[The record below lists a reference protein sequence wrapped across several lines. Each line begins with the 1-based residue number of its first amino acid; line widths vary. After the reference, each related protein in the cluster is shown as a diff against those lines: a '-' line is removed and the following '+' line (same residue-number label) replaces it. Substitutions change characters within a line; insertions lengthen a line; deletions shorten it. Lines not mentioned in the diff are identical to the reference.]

1 MYNTIERKTDRQERI
16 PHFSQ
21 EAIKDTKIAVIGA
34 GATGNE
40 VLKCLALTGFRYVF
54 ITDMDHISTSNLSR
68 TVLFN
73 ESDVGKRKAVT
84 AADRFCGM
92 CIDDSPAA
100 DYFDGDL
107 CHGLG
112 EGVIRHCDIVIGC
125 VDNDQTRLFV
135 SNICQLLGK
144 PYIDTGIGGL
154 NWNVFPTSGK
164 EDCPCYA
171 LDSIEVDVLTILNT
185 DNTPIYLRKPYGKM
199 RPGCIYLRKGDRNT
213 PDNSNALFG
222 DIEMLWKKRFRL
234 TKPPLEY
241 IKNHLNNPLEWNET
255 QDCYYNIFRPEYV
268 LEHVYDES
276 DRDLR
281 AEFYAYAM
289 TNEHV
294 VYSSIVV
301 KCSGTIVDNYQIVAL
316 DGGRYTTPTPEWG
329 FLGKRLTENGPEFSY
344 KYFLKDSFRYSLHS
358 FMYHEE
364 NGEERYAHDDLM
376 DIVLLF
382 DSVDEKNEFERY
394 VEYHIQ
400 NLRDRVDAQNE
411 YSYVRADSEA
421 ETRFII
427 HRLRIAR
434 VLQSIL
440 KEYREW
446 VKNHC

>member
-1 MYNTIERKTDRQERI
+1 MGRYSNLELTDLVKLCISRGHEGDFWDFKQEWHKDM
-16 PHFSQ
+16 P
-21 EAIKDTKIAVIGA
+21 ALIKDIICFVNTVHSENCYLIFGISDDCRVVGMKQSRYELANIIDALSKLEF
-34 GATGNE
+34 ATIDVPE
-40 VLKCLALTGFRYVF
+40 
-54 ITDMDHISTSNLSR
+54 ITLDT
-68 TVLFN
+68 
-73 ESDVGKRKAVT
+73 
-84 AADRFCGM
+84 
-92 CIDDSPAA
+92 
-100 DYFDGDL
+100 
-107 CHGLG
+107 
-112 EGVIRHCDIVIGC
+112 IV
-125 VDNDQTRLFV
+125 
-135 SNICQLLGK
+135 
-144 PYIDTGIGGL
+144 
-154 NWNVFPTSGK
+154 
-164 EDCPCYA
+164 

-294 VYSSIVV
+294 VYSSMVV

-427 HRLRIAR
+427 HRLRTAR

-440 KEYREW
+440 KEYRE
-446 VKNHC
+446 

>member
-1 MYNTIERKTDRQERI
+1 MAYFFSRQLEQRYGAVLDIFQRRDSADHDSVVLPMLFDMEQNKVHSENCYLIFGISDDCRVVGMKQSRYELANIIDALSKLEFATIDVPEITL
-16 PHFSQ
+16 
-21 EAIKDTKIAVIGA
+21 DT
-34 GATGNE
+34 
-40 VLKCLALTGFRYVF
+40 
-54 ITDMDHISTSNLSR
+54 
-68 TVLFN
+68 
-73 ESDVGKRKAVT
+73 
-84 AADRFCGM
+84 
-92 CIDDSPAA
+92 
-100 DYFDGDL
+100 
-107 CHGLG
+107 
-112 EGVIRHCDIVIGC
+112 IV
-125 VDNDQTRLFV
+125 
-135 SNICQLLGK
+135 
-144 PYIDTGIGGL
+144 
-154 NWNVFPTSGK
+154 
-164 EDCPCYA
+164 

-268 LEHVYDES
+268 LEYVYDES

-294 VYSSIVV
+294 VYSSMVV

-421 ETRFII
+421 EARFII

>member
-1 MYNTIERKTDRQERI
+1 MGRYSNLELTDLVKLCISRGHEGDFWDFKQEWHKDMPALIKDIICFVNTVHSENCYLIFGISDDCRVVGMKQSRYELANIIDALSKLEFATIDVPEITLNTI
-16 PHFSQ
+16 
-21 EAIKDTKIAVIGA
+21 
-34 GATGNE
+34 
-40 VLKCLALTGFRYVF
+40 VL
-54 ITDMDHISTSNLSR
+54 
-68 TVLFN
+68 
-73 ESDVGKRKAVT
+73 
-84 AADRFCGM
+84 
-92 CIDDSPAA
+92 
-100 DYFDGDL
+100 DG
-107 CHGLG
+107 
-112 EGVIRHCDIVIGC
+112 
-125 VDNDQTRLFV
+125 
-135 SNICQLLGK
+135 
-144 PYIDTGIGGL
+144 
-154 NWNVFPTSGK
+154 
-164 EDCPCYA
+164 
-171 LDSIEVDVLTILNT
+171 IEVDVLTILNT

-199 RPGCIYLRKGDRNT
+199 HPGCIYLRKGDRNT

-294 VYSSIVV
+294 VYSSMVV

-411 YSYVRADSEA
+411 YSYVRADAEA

-427 HRLRIAR
+427 HRLRTAR

-446 VKNHC
+446 VKNHCYIGKNSKRR

>member
-1 MYNTIERKTDRQERI
+1 MGRYSNLELTDLVKLCISRGHEGDFWDFKQEWHKDM
-16 PHFSQ
+16 P
-21 EAIKDTKIAVIGA
+21 ALIKDIICFVNTVHSENCYLIFGISDDCRVVGMKQSRYELANIIDALSKLEF
-34 GATGNE
+34 ATIDVPE
-40 VLKCLALTGFRYVF
+40 ITLDTIVL
-54 ITDMDHISTSNLSR
+54 
-68 TVLFN
+68 
-73 ESDVGKRKAVT
+73 
-84 AADRFCGM
+84 
-92 CIDDSPAA
+92 
-100 DYFDGDL
+100 DG
-107 CHGLG
+107 
-112 EGVIRHCDIVIGC
+112 
-125 VDNDQTRLFV
+125 
-135 SNICQLLGK
+135 
-144 PYIDTGIGGL
+144 
-154 NWNVFPTSGK
+154 
-164 EDCPCYA
+164 
-171 LDSIEVDVLTILNT
+171 IEVDVLTILNT

-199 RPGCIYLRKGDRNT
+199 HPGCIYLRKGDRNT

-234 TKPPLEY
+234 TKQPLEY

-294 VYSSIVV
+294 IYSSMVV

-427 HRLRIAR
+427 HRLRTAR

>member
-1 MYNTIERKTDRQERI
+1 MGRYSNLELTDLVKLCISRGHEGDFWDFKQEWHKDM
-16 PHFSQ
+16 P
-21 EAIKDTKIAVIGA
+21 ALIKDIICFVNTVHSENCYLIFGISDDCRVVGMKQSRYELANIIDALSKLEF
-34 GATGNE
+34 ATIDVPE
-40 VLKCLALTGFRYVF
+40 ITLDTIVL
-54 ITDMDHISTSNLSR
+54 
-68 TVLFN
+68 
-73 ESDVGKRKAVT
+73 
-84 AADRFCGM
+84 
-92 CIDDSPAA
+92 
-100 DYFDGDL
+100 DG
-107 CHGLG
+107 
-112 EGVIRHCDIVIGC
+112 
-125 VDNDQTRLFV
+125 
-135 SNICQLLGK
+135 
-144 PYIDTGIGGL
+144 
-154 NWNVFPTSGK
+154 
-164 EDCPCYA
+164 
-171 LDSIEVDVLTILNT
+171 IEVDVLTILNT

-446 VKNHC
+446 VKNDC

>member
-1 MYNTIERKTDRQERI
+1 MTGKICLIYKDGGKYYFIHRSFQEYFVAYFFSRQLEQRYGAVLDIFQRRDSADHDSVVLPMLFDMEQNKVHSENCYLIFGISDDCRVVGMKQSRYELANIIDALSKLEFATIDVPEITL
-16 PHFSQ
+16 
-21 EAIKDTKIAVIGA
+21 DT
-34 GATGNE
+34 
-40 VLKCLALTGFRYVF
+40 
-54 ITDMDHISTSNLSR
+54 
-68 TVLFN
+68 
-73 ESDVGKRKAVT
+73 
-84 AADRFCGM
+84 
-92 CIDDSPAA
+92 
-100 DYFDGDL
+100 
-107 CHGLG
+107 
-112 EGVIRHCDIVIGC
+112 IV
-125 VDNDQTRLFV
+125 
-135 SNICQLLGK
+135 
-144 PYIDTGIGGL
+144 
-154 NWNVFPTSGK
+154 
-164 EDCPCYA
+164 

-268 LEHVYDES
+268 LEYVYDES

-294 VYSSIVV
+294 VYSSMVV

-421 ETRFII
+421 EARFII

>member
-1 MYNTIERKTDRQERI
+1 MGRYSNLELTDLVKLCISRGHEGDFWDFKQEWHKDM
-16 PHFSQ
+16 P
-21 EAIKDTKIAVIGA
+21 ALIKDIICFVNTVHSENCYLIFGISDDCRVVGMKQSRYELANIIDALSKLEF
-34 GATGNE
+34 ATIDVPE
-40 VLKCLALTGFRYVF
+40 ITLDTIVL
-54 ITDMDHISTSNLSR
+54 
-68 TVLFN
+68 
-73 ESDVGKRKAVT
+73 
-84 AADRFCGM
+84 
-92 CIDDSPAA
+92 
-100 DYFDGDL
+100 DG
-107 CHGLG
+107 
-112 EGVIRHCDIVIGC
+112 
-125 VDNDQTRLFV
+125 
-135 SNICQLLGK
+135 
-144 PYIDTGIGGL
+144 
-154 NWNVFPTSGK
+154 
-164 EDCPCYA
+164 
-171 LDSIEVDVLTILNT
+171 IEVDVLTILNT

-199 RPGCIYLRKGDRNT
+199 HPGCIYLRKGDRNT

-294 VYSSIVV
+294 VYSSMVV

-427 HRLRIAR
+427 HRLRTAR

>member
-1 MYNTIERKTDRQERI
+1 MGRYSNLELTDLVKLCISRGHEGDFWDFKQEWHKDM
-16 PHFSQ
+16 P
-21 EAIKDTKIAVIGA
+21 ALIKDIICFVNTVHSESCYLIFGISDDCRVVGMKQSRYELANIIDALSKLEF
-34 GATGNE
+34 ATIDVPE
-40 VLKCLALTGFRYVF
+40 ITLDTIVL
-54 ITDMDHISTSNLSR
+54 
-68 TVLFN
+68 
-73 ESDVGKRKAVT
+73 
-84 AADRFCGM
+84 
-92 CIDDSPAA
+92 
-100 DYFDGDL
+100 DG
-107 CHGLG
+107 
-112 EGVIRHCDIVIGC
+112 
-125 VDNDQTRLFV
+125 
-135 SNICQLLGK
+135 
-144 PYIDTGIGGL
+144 
-154 NWNVFPTSGK
+154 
-164 EDCPCYA
+164 
-171 LDSIEVDVLTILNT
+171 IEVDVLTILNT
-185 DNTPIYLRKPYGKM
+185 DNTPIYLIKPYGKM
-199 RPGCIYLRKGDRNT
+199 HPGCIYLRKGDRNT

-294 VYSSIVV
+294 VYSSMVV

-427 HRLRIAR
+427 HRLRTAR

>member
-1 MYNTIERKTDRQERI
+1 MGRYSNLELTDLVKLCISRGHEGDFWDFKQEWHKDM
-16 PHFSQ
+16 P
-21 EAIKDTKIAVIGA
+21 ALIKDIICFVNTVHSENCYLIFGISDDCRVVGMKQSRYELANIIDALSKLEF
-34 GATGNE
+34 ATIDVPE
-40 VLKCLALTGFRYVF
+40 ITLDTIVL
-54 ITDMDHISTSNLSR
+54 
-68 TVLFN
+68 
-73 ESDVGKRKAVT
+73 
-84 AADRFCGM
+84 
-92 CIDDSPAA
+92 
-100 DYFDGDL
+100 DG
-107 CHGLG
+107 
-112 EGVIRHCDIVIGC
+112 
-125 VDNDQTRLFV
+125 
-135 SNICQLLGK
+135 
-144 PYIDTGIGGL
+144 
-154 NWNVFPTSGK
+154 
-164 EDCPCYA
+164 
-171 LDSIEVDVLTILNT
+171 IEVDVLTILNT

>member
-1 MYNTIERKTDRQERI
+1 MGRYSNLELTDLVKLCISRGHEGDFWDFKQEWHKDM
-16 PHFSQ
+16 P
-21 EAIKDTKIAVIGA
+21 ALIKDIICFVNTVHSENCYLIFGISDDCRVVGMKQSRYELANIIDALSKLDF
-34 GATGNE
+34 ATIDVPE
-40 VLKCLALTGFRYVF
+40 ITLDTIVL
-54 ITDMDHISTSNLSR
+54 
-68 TVLFN
+68 
-73 ESDVGKRKAVT
+73 
-84 AADRFCGM
+84 
-92 CIDDSPAA
+92 
-100 DYFDGDL
+100 
-107 CHGLG
+107 
-112 EGVIRHCDIVIGC
+112 EG
-125 VDNDQTRLFV
+125 
-135 SNICQLLGK
+135 
-144 PYIDTGIGGL
+144 
-154 NWNVFPTSGK
+154 
-164 EDCPCYA
+164 
-171 LDSIEVDVLTILNT
+171 IEIDVLTIMNT
-185 DNTPIYLRKPYGKM
+185 DNTPVYLRRAYGKM
-199 RPGCIYLRKGDRNT
+199 HPGCIYLRKGDRNT

-294 VYSSIVV
+294 VYSSMVV

-316 DGGRYTTPTPEWG
+316 DGGRYSTPTPEWG

-344 KYFLKDSFRYSLHS
+344 KYFLKDSFQYSLHS
-358 FMYHEE
+358 FLYHEE

-382 DSVDEKNEFERY
+382 DSSEEKNEFERY

-400 NLRDRVDAQNE
+400 NLRDRVDAQTE

-421 ETRFII
+421 ETRFIM
-427 HRLRIAR
+427 HRLRTAL
-434 VLQSIL
+434 VLQSML

-446 VKNHC
+446 VKKSLPDR

>member
-1 MYNTIERKTDRQERI
+1 MGRYSNLELTDLVKLCISRGHEGDFWDFKQEWHKDM
-16 PHFSQ
+16 P
-21 EAIKDTKIAVIGA
+21 ALIKDIICFVNTVHSENCYLIFGISDDCRVVGMKQSRYELANIIDALSKLEF
-34 GATGNE
+34 ATIDVPE
-40 VLKCLALTGFRYVF
+40 
-54 ITDMDHISTSNLSR
+54 ITLDT
-68 TVLFN
+68 
-73 ESDVGKRKAVT
+73 
-84 AADRFCGM
+84 
-92 CIDDSPAA
+92 
-100 DYFDGDL
+100 
-107 CHGLG
+107 
-112 EGVIRHCDIVIGC
+112 IV
-125 VDNDQTRLFV
+125 
-135 SNICQLLGK
+135 
-144 PYIDTGIGGL
+144 
-154 NWNVFPTSGK
+154 
-164 EDCPCYA
+164 

-400 NLRDRVDAQNE
+400 NLRDRVDAQSE

>member
-1 MYNTIERKTDRQERI
+1 MGRYSNLELTDLVKLCISRGHEGDFWDFKQEWHKDM
-16 PHFSQ
+16 P
-21 EAIKDTKIAVIGA
+21 ALIKDIICFVNTVHSENCYLIFGISDDCRVVGMKQSRYELANIIDALSKLEF
-34 GATGNE
+34 ATIDVPE
-40 VLKCLALTGFRYVF
+40 ITLDTIVL
-54 ITDMDHISTSNLSR
+54 
-68 TVLFN
+68 
-73 ESDVGKRKAVT
+73 
-84 AADRFCGM
+84 
-92 CIDDSPAA
+92 
-100 DYFDGDL
+100 DG
-107 CHGLG
+107 
-112 EGVIRHCDIVIGC
+112 
-125 VDNDQTRLFV
+125 
-135 SNICQLLGK
+135 
-144 PYIDTGIGGL
+144 
-154 NWNVFPTSGK
+154 
-164 EDCPCYA
+164 
-171 LDSIEVDVLTILNT
+171 IEVDVLTILNT

-199 RPGCIYLRKGDRNT
+199 HPGCIYLRKGDRNT

-294 VYSSIVV
+294 VYSSMVV
-301 KCSGTIVDNYQIVAL
+301 KCSGTIVDNYQNVAL

-411 YSYVRADSEA
+411 YSYVRADSET

-427 HRLRIAR
+427 HRLRTAR

-440 KEYREW
+440 KEYRE
-446 VKNHC
+446 

>member
-1 MYNTIERKTDRQERI
+1 MGRYSNLELTDLVKLCISRGHEGDFWDFKQEWHKDM
-16 PHFSQ
+16 P
-21 EAIKDTKIAVIGA
+21 ALIKDIICFVNTVHSENCYLIFGISDDCRVVGMKQSRYELANIIDALSKLEF
-34 GATGNE
+34 ATID
-40 VLKCLALTGFRYVF
+40 VLE
-54 ITDMDHISTSNLSR
+54 ITLDT
-68 TVLFN
+68 
-73 ESDVGKRKAVT
+73 
-84 AADRFCGM
+84 
-92 CIDDSPAA
+92 
-100 DYFDGDL
+100 
-107 CHGLG
+107 
-112 EGVIRHCDIVIGC
+112 IV
-125 VDNDQTRLFV
+125 
-135 SNICQLLGK
+135 
-144 PYIDTGIGGL
+144 
-154 NWNVFPTSGK
+154 
-164 EDCPCYA
+164 

>member
-1 MYNTIERKTDRQERI
+1 MGRYSNLELTDLVKLCISRGHEGDFWDFKQEWHKDM
-16 PHFSQ
+16 P
-21 EAIKDTKIAVIGA
+21 ALIKDIICFVNTVHSENCYLIFGISDDCRVVGMKQSRYELANIIDALSKLEF
-34 GATGNE
+34 ATIDVPE
-40 VLKCLALTGFRYVF
+40 ITLDTIVL
-54 ITDMDHISTSNLSR
+54 
-68 TVLFN
+68 
-73 ESDVGKRKAVT
+73 
-84 AADRFCGM
+84 
-92 CIDDSPAA
+92 
-100 DYFDGDL
+100 DG
-107 CHGLG
+107 
-112 EGVIRHCDIVIGC
+112 
-125 VDNDQTRLFV
+125 
-135 SNICQLLGK
+135 
-144 PYIDTGIGGL
+144 
-154 NWNVFPTSGK
+154 
-164 EDCPCYA
+164 
-171 LDSIEVDVLTILNT
+171 IEVDVLTILNT

-199 RPGCIYLRKGDRNT
+199 HPGCIYLRKGDRNT

-255 QDCYYNIFRPEYV
+255 QDCYYNIFLPEYV

-294 VYSSIVV
+294 VYSSMVV

-427 HRLRIAR
+427 HRLRTAR

-446 VKNHC
+446 VKNRC

>member
-1 MYNTIERKTDRQERI
+1 MGRYSNLELTDLVKLCISRGHEGDFWDFKQEWHKDM
-16 PHFSQ
+16 P
-21 EAIKDTKIAVIGA
+21 ALIKDIICFVNTVHSENCYLIFGISDDCRVVGMKQSRYELANIIDALSKLEF
-34 GATGNE
+34 ATIDVPE
-40 VLKCLALTGFRYVF
+40 ITLDTIVL
-54 ITDMDHISTSNLSR
+54 
-68 TVLFN
+68 
-73 ESDVGKRKAVT
+73 
-84 AADRFCGM
+84 
-92 CIDDSPAA
+92 
-100 DYFDGDL
+100 DG
-107 CHGLG
+107 
-112 EGVIRHCDIVIGC
+112 
-125 VDNDQTRLFV
+125 
-135 SNICQLLGK
+135 
-144 PYIDTGIGGL
+144 
-154 NWNVFPTSGK
+154 
-164 EDCPCYA
+164 
-171 LDSIEVDVLTILNT
+171 IEVDVLTILNT

-199 RPGCIYLRKGDRNT
+199 HPGCIYLRKGDRNT

-255 QDCYYNIFRPEYV
+255 RDCYYNIFRPEYV

-294 VYSSIVV
+294 VYSSMVV

-316 DGGRYTTPTPEWG
+316 DGGWYTTPTPEWG

>member
-1 MYNTIERKTDRQERI
+1 MGRYSNLELTDLVKLCISRGHEGDFWDFKQEWHKDM
-16 PHFSQ
+16 P
-21 EAIKDTKIAVIGA
+21 ALIKDIICFVNTVHSENCYLIFGISDDCRVVGMKQSRYELANIIDALSKLEF
-34 GATGNE
+34 ATIDVPE
-40 VLKCLALTGFRYVF
+40 ITLDTIVL
-54 ITDMDHISTSNLSR
+54 
-68 TVLFN
+68 
-73 ESDVGKRKAVT
+73 
-84 AADRFCGM
+84 
-92 CIDDSPAA
+92 
-100 DYFDGDL
+100 DG
-107 CHGLG
+107 
-112 EGVIRHCDIVIGC
+112 
-125 VDNDQTRLFV
+125 
-135 SNICQLLGK
+135 
-144 PYIDTGIGGL
+144 
-154 NWNVFPTSGK
+154 
-164 EDCPCYA
+164 
-171 LDSIEVDVLTILNT
+171 IEVDVLTILNT

-199 RPGCIYLRKGDRNT
+199 HPGCIYLRKGDRNT

-294 VYSSIVV
+294 VYSSMVV
-301 KCSGTIVDNYQIVAL
+301 KCCGTIVDNYQIVAL
-316 DGGRYTTPTPEWG
+316 DGGRYSTPTPEWG
-329 FLGKRLTENGPEFSY
+329 FLGKQLTENGPEFSY
-344 KYFLKDSFRYSLHS
+344 KYFLKDSFRYSLHN

-382 DSVDEKNEFERY
+382 DSADEKNEFEKY
-394 VEYHIQ
+394 AEYHIQ
-400 NLRDRVDAQNE
+400 NLRDRVDAQTK
-411 YSYVRADSEA
+411 YSHIRTDSEA

-427 HRLRIAR
+427 HRLRTAH

-446 VKNHC
+446 VKNDC

>member
-1 MYNTIERKTDRQERI
+1 MGRYSNLELTDLVKLCISRGHEGDFWDFKQEWHKDM
-16 PHFSQ
+16 P
-21 EAIKDTKIAVIGA
+21 ALIKDIICFVNTVHSENCYLIFGISDDCRVVGMKQSRYELANIIDALSKLEF
-34 GATGNE
+34 ATIDVPE
-40 VLKCLALTGFRYVF
+40 ITLDTIVL
-54 ITDMDHISTSNLSR
+54 
-68 TVLFN
+68 
-73 ESDVGKRKAVT
+73 
-84 AADRFCGM
+84 
-92 CIDDSPAA
+92 
-100 DYFDGDL
+100 DG
-107 CHGLG
+107 
-112 EGVIRHCDIVIGC
+112 
-125 VDNDQTRLFV
+125 
-135 SNICQLLGK
+135 
-144 PYIDTGIGGL
+144 
-154 NWNVFPTSGK
+154 
-164 EDCPCYA
+164 
-171 LDSIEVDVLTILNT
+171 IEVDVLTILNT

-199 RPGCIYLRKGDRNT
+199 HPGCIYLRKGDRNT

-294 VYSSIVV
+294 VYSSMVV

-344 KYFLKDSFRYSLHS
+344 KYFLKDSFRYSPHS

-427 HRLRIAR
+427 HRLRTAR

-440 KEYREW
+440 KEYRE
-446 VKNHC
+446 

>member
-1 MYNTIERKTDRQERI
+1 MGRYSNLELTDLVKLCINRGHEGDFWDFKQEWHKDM
-16 PHFSQ
+16 P
-21 EAIKDTKIAVIGA
+21 ALIKDIICFVNTVHSENCYLIFGISDDCRVVGMKQSRYELANIIDALSKLEF
-34 GATGNE
+34 ATIDVPE
-40 VLKCLALTGFRYVF
+40 ITLDTIVL
-54 ITDMDHISTSNLSR
+54 
-68 TVLFN
+68 
-73 ESDVGKRKAVT
+73 
-84 AADRFCGM
+84 
-92 CIDDSPAA
+92 
-100 DYFDGDL
+100 DG
-107 CHGLG
+107 
-112 EGVIRHCDIVIGC
+112 
-125 VDNDQTRLFV
+125 
-135 SNICQLLGK
+135 
-144 PYIDTGIGGL
+144 
-154 NWNVFPTSGK
+154 
-164 EDCPCYA
+164 
-171 LDSIEVDVLTILNT
+171 IEVDVLTILNT

-199 RPGCIYLRKGDRNT
+199 HPGCIYLRKGDRNT

-241 IKNHLNNPLEWNET
+241 IKNHLSNPLEWNET

-294 VYSSIVV
+294 VYSSMVV
-301 KCSGTIVDNYQIVAL
+301 KCCGTIVDNYQIVAL
-316 DGGRYTTPTPEWG
+316 DGGRYSTPTPEWG
-329 FLGKRLTENGPEFSY
+329 FLGKQLTENGPEFPY
-344 KYFLKDSFRYSLHS
+344 KYFLKDSFRYSLHN

-382 DSVDEKNEFERY
+382 DSVDEKNEFEKY
-394 VEYHIQ
+394 AEYHIQ
-400 NLRDRVDAQNE
+400 NLRDRVDAQTK
-411 YSYVRADSEA
+411 YSHIRADSEA

-427 HRLRIAR
+427 HRLRTAH

-446 VKNHC
+446 VKNDC

>member
-1 MYNTIERKTDRQERI
+1 MGRYSNLELTDLVKLCISRGHEGDFWDFKQEWHKDM
-16 PHFSQ
+16 P
-21 EAIKDTKIAVIGA
+21 ALIKDIICFVNTVHSENCYLIFGISDDCRVVGMKQSRYELANIIDALSKLEF
-34 GATGNE
+34 ATIDVPE
-40 VLKCLALTGFRYVF
+40 ITLDTIVL
-54 ITDMDHISTSNLSR
+54 
-68 TVLFN
+68 
-73 ESDVGKRKAVT
+73 
-84 AADRFCGM
+84 
-92 CIDDSPAA
+92 
-100 DYFDGDL
+100 DG
-107 CHGLG
+107 
-112 EGVIRHCDIVIGC
+112 
-125 VDNDQTRLFV
+125 
-135 SNICQLLGK
+135 
-144 PYIDTGIGGL
+144 
-154 NWNVFPTSGK
+154 
-164 EDCPCYA
+164 
-171 LDSIEVDVLTILNT
+171 IEVDVLTILNT

-199 RPGCIYLRKGDRNT
+199 HPGCIYLRKGDRNT

-255 QDCYYNIFRPEYV
+255 KDCYYNIFRPEYV

-294 VYSSIVV
+294 VYSSMVV

-427 HRLRIAR
+427 HRLRTAR

-446 VKNHC
+446 VENHC

>member
-1 MYNTIERKTDRQERI
+1 MGRYSNLELTDLVKLCISRGHEGDFWDFKQEWHKDM
-16 PHFSQ
+16 P
-21 EAIKDTKIAVIGA
+21 ALIKDIICFVNTVHSENCYLIFGISDDCRVVGMKQSRYELANIIDALSKLEF
-34 GATGNE
+34 ATIDVPE
-40 VLKCLALTGFRYVF
+40 
-54 ITDMDHISTSNLSR
+54 ITLDT
-68 TVLFN
+68 
-73 ESDVGKRKAVT
+73 
-84 AADRFCGM
+84 
-92 CIDDSPAA
+92 
-100 DYFDGDL
+100 
-107 CHGLG
+107 
-112 EGVIRHCDIVIGC
+112 IV
-125 VDNDQTRLFV
+125 
-135 SNICQLLGK
+135 
-144 PYIDTGIGGL
+144 
-154 NWNVFPTSGK
+154 
-164 EDCPCYA
+164 

-434 VLQSIL
+434 VLQSII

>member
-1 MYNTIERKTDRQERI
+1 MGRYSNLELTDLVKLCISRGHEGDFWDFKQEWHKDM
-16 PHFSQ
+16 P
-21 EAIKDTKIAVIGA
+21 ALIKDIICFVNTVHSENCYLIFGISDDCRVVGMKQSRYELANIIDALSKLEF
-34 GATGNE
+34 ATINVPE
-40 VLKCLALTGFRYVF
+40 ITLDTIVL
-54 ITDMDHISTSNLSR
+54 
-68 TVLFN
+68 
-73 ESDVGKRKAVT
+73 
-84 AADRFCGM
+84 
-92 CIDDSPAA
+92 
-100 DYFDGDL
+100 DG
-107 CHGLG
+107 
-112 EGVIRHCDIVIGC
+112 
-125 VDNDQTRLFV
+125 
-135 SNICQLLGK
+135 
-144 PYIDTGIGGL
+144 
-154 NWNVFPTSGK
+154 
-164 EDCPCYA
+164 
-171 LDSIEVDVLTILNT
+171 IEVDVLTILNT

-199 RPGCIYLRKGDRNT
+199 HPGCIYLRKGDRNT

-294 VYSSIVV
+294 VYSSMVV

-427 HRLRIAR
+427 HRLRTAR

>member
-1 MYNTIERKTDRQERI
+1 MGRYSNLELTDLVKLCISRGHEGDFWDFKQEWHKDM
-16 PHFSQ
+16 P
-21 EAIKDTKIAVIGA
+21 ALIKDIICFVNTVHSENCYLIFGISDDCRVVGMKQSRYELANIIDALSKLEF
-34 GATGNE
+34 ATIDVPE
-40 VLKCLALTGFRYVF
+40 ITLDTIVL
-54 ITDMDHISTSNLSR
+54 
-68 TVLFN
+68 
-73 ESDVGKRKAVT
+73 
-84 AADRFCGM
+84 
-92 CIDDSPAA
+92 
-100 DYFDGDL
+100 DG
-107 CHGLG
+107 
-112 EGVIRHCDIVIGC
+112 
-125 VDNDQTRLFV
+125 
-135 SNICQLLGK
+135 
-144 PYIDTGIGGL
+144 
-154 NWNVFPTSGK
+154 
-164 EDCPCYA
+164 
-171 LDSIEVDVLTILNT
+171 IEVDVLTILNT

-199 RPGCIYLRKGDRNT
+199 HPGCIYLRKGDRNT

-241 IKNHLNNPLEWNET
+241 IKNHLEWNET

-294 VYSSIVV
+294 VYSSMVV
-301 KCSGTIVDNYQIVAL
+301 KCCGTIVDNYQIVAL
-316 DGGRYTTPTPEWG
+316 DGGRYSTPTPEWG
-329 FLGKRLTENGPEFSY
+329 FLGKQLTENGPEFPY
-344 KYFLKDSFRYSLHS
+344 KYFLKDSFRYSLHN

-382 DSVDEKNEFERY
+382 DSVDEKNEFEKY
-394 VEYHIQ
+394 AEYHIQ
-400 NLRDRVDAQNE
+400 NLRDRVDAQTK
-411 YSYVRADSEA
+411 YSHIRADSEA

-427 HRLRIAR
+427 HRLRTAH

-446 VKNHC
+446 VKNDC

>member
-1 MYNTIERKTDRQERI
+1 MGRYSNLELTDLVKLCISRGHEGDFWDFKQEWHKDM
-16 PHFSQ
+16 P
-21 EAIKDTKIAVIGA
+21 ALIKDIICFVNTVHSENCYLIFGISDDCRVVGMKQSRYELANIIDALSKLEF
-34 GATGNE
+34 ATIDVPE
-40 VLKCLALTGFRYVF
+40 ITLDTIVL
-54 ITDMDHISTSNLSR
+54 
-68 TVLFN
+68 
-73 ESDVGKRKAVT
+73 
-84 AADRFCGM
+84 
-92 CIDDSPAA
+92 
-100 DYFDGDL
+100 DG
-107 CHGLG
+107 
-112 EGVIRHCDIVIGC
+112 
-125 VDNDQTRLFV
+125 
-135 SNICQLLGK
+135 
-144 PYIDTGIGGL
+144 
-154 NWNVFPTSGK
+154 
-164 EDCPCYA
+164 
-171 LDSIEVDVLTILNT
+171 IEVDVLTILNT

-199 RPGCIYLRKGDRNT
+199 HPGCIYLRKGDRNT

-255 QDCYYNIFRPEYV
+255 KDCYYNIFRPEYV

-294 VYSSIVV
+294 VYSSMVV

-427 HRLRIAR
+427 HRLRTAR

>member
-1 MYNTIERKTDRQERI
+1 MGRYSNLELTDLVKLCISRGHEGDFWDFKQEWHKDM
-16 PHFSQ
+16 P
-21 EAIKDTKIAVIGA
+21 ALIKDIICFVNTVHSENCYLIFGISDDCRVVGMKQSRYELANIIDALSKLEF
-34 GATGNE
+34 ATIDVPE
-40 VLKCLALTGFRYVF
+40 
-54 ITDMDHISTSNLSR
+54 ITLDT
-68 TVLFN
+68 
-73 ESDVGKRKAVT
+73 
-84 AADRFCGM
+84 
-92 CIDDSPAA
+92 
-100 DYFDGDL
+100 
-107 CHGLG
+107 
-112 EGVIRHCDIVIGC
+112 IV
-125 VDNDQTRLFV
+125 
-135 SNICQLLGK
+135 
-144 PYIDTGIGGL
+144 
-154 NWNVFPTSGK
+154 
-164 EDCPCYA
+164 

-301 KCSGTIVDNYQIVAL
+301 KCSRTIVDNYQIVAL

>member
-1 MYNTIERKTDRQERI
+1 LGRYSNLELTDLVKLCISRGHEGDFWDFKQEWHKDM
-16 PHFSQ
+16 P
-21 EAIKDTKIAVIGA
+21 ALIKDIICFVNTVHSENCYLIFGISDDCRVVGMKQSRYELANIIDALSKLEF
-34 GATGNE
+34 ATIDVPE
-40 VLKCLALTGFRYVF
+40 
-54 ITDMDHISTSNLSR
+54 ITLDT
-68 TVLFN
+68 
-73 ESDVGKRKAVT
+73 
-84 AADRFCGM
+84 
-92 CIDDSPAA
+92 
-100 DYFDGDL
+100 
-107 CHGLG
+107 
-112 EGVIRHCDIVIGC
+112 IV
-125 VDNDQTRLFV
+125 
-135 SNICQLLGK
+135 
-144 PYIDTGIGGL
+144 
-154 NWNVFPTSGK
+154 
-164 EDCPCYA
+164 

>member
-1 MYNTIERKTDRQERI
+1 MGRYSNLELTDLVKLCISRGHEGDFWDFKQEWHKDM
-16 PHFSQ
+16 P
-21 EAIKDTKIAVIGA
+21 ALIKDIICFVNTVHSENCYLIFGISDDCRVVGMKQSRYELANIIDALSKLEF
-34 GATGNE
+34 ATIDVPE
-40 VLKCLALTGFRYVF
+40 ITLDTIVL
-54 ITDMDHISTSNLSR
+54 
-68 TVLFN
+68 
-73 ESDVGKRKAVT
+73 
-84 AADRFCGM
+84 
-92 CIDDSPAA
+92 
-100 DYFDGDL
+100 DG
-107 CHGLG
+107 
-112 EGVIRHCDIVIGC
+112 
-125 VDNDQTRLFV
+125 
-135 SNICQLLGK
+135 
-144 PYIDTGIGGL
+144 
-154 NWNVFPTSGK
+154 
-164 EDCPCYA
+164 
-171 LDSIEVDVLTILNT
+171 IEVDVLTILNT

-199 RPGCIYLRKGDRNT
+199 HPGCIYLRKGDRNT

-268 LEHVYDES
+268 LEHVYNES

-294 VYSSIVV
+294 VYSSMVV

-427 HRLRIAR
+427 HRLRTAR

>member
-1 MYNTIERKTDRQERI
+1 MGRYSNLELTDLVKLCISRGHEGDFWDFKQEWHKDM
-16 PHFSQ
+16 P
-21 EAIKDTKIAVIGA
+21 ALIKDIICFVNTVHSENCYLIFGISDDCRVVGMKQSRYELANIIDALSKLEF
-34 GATGNE
+34 ATIDVPE
-40 VLKCLALTGFRYVF
+40 
-54 ITDMDHISTSNLSR
+54 ITLDT
-68 TVLFN
+68 
-73 ESDVGKRKAVT
+73 
-84 AADRFCGM
+84 
-92 CIDDSPAA
+92 
-100 DYFDGDL
+100 
-107 CHGLG
+107 
-112 EGVIRHCDIVIGC
+112 IV
-125 VDNDQTRLFV
+125 
-135 SNICQLLGK
+135 
-144 PYIDTGIGGL
+144 
-154 NWNVFPTSGK
+154 
-164 EDCPCYA
+164 

-222 DIEMLWKKRFRL
+222 VIEMLWKKRFRL

>member
-1 MYNTIERKTDRQERI
+1 MGRYSNLELTDLVKLCISRGHEGDFWDFKQEWHKDM
-16 PHFSQ
+16 P
-21 EAIKDTKIAVIGA
+21 ALIKDIICFVNTVHSENCYLIFGISDDCRVVGMKQPRYELANIIDALSKLEF
-34 GATGNE
+34 ATIDVPE
-40 VLKCLALTGFRYVF
+40 ITLDTIVL
-54 ITDMDHISTSNLSR
+54 
-68 TVLFN
+68 
-73 ESDVGKRKAVT
+73 
-84 AADRFCGM
+84 
-92 CIDDSPAA
+92 
-100 DYFDGDL
+100 DG
-107 CHGLG
+107 
-112 EGVIRHCDIVIGC
+112 
-125 VDNDQTRLFV
+125 
-135 SNICQLLGK
+135 
-144 PYIDTGIGGL
+144 
-154 NWNVFPTSGK
+154 
-164 EDCPCYA
+164 
-171 LDSIEVDVLTILNT
+171 IEVDVLTILNT

-199 RPGCIYLRKGDRNT
+199 HPGCIYLRKGDRNT

-294 VYSSIVV
+294 VYSSMVV

-427 HRLRIAR
+427 HRLRTAR

>member
-1 MYNTIERKTDRQERI
+1 MGRYSNLELTDLVKLCISRGHEGDFWDFKQEWHKDM
-16 PHFSQ
+16 P
-21 EAIKDTKIAVIGA
+21 ALIKDIICFVNTVHSENCYLIFGISDDCRVVGMKQSRYELANIIDALSKLEF
-34 GATGNE
+34 ATIDVPE
-40 VLKCLALTGFRYVF
+40 
-54 ITDMDHISTSNLSR
+54 ITLDTIIL
-68 TVLFN
+68 
-73 ESDVGKRKAVT
+73 
-84 AADRFCGM
+84 
-92 CIDDSPAA
+92 
-100 DYFDGDL
+100 DG
-107 CHGLG
+107 
-112 EGVIRHCDIVIGC
+112 
-125 VDNDQTRLFV
+125 
-135 SNICQLLGK
+135 
-144 PYIDTGIGGL
+144 
-154 NWNVFPTSGK
+154 
-164 EDCPCYA
+164 
-171 LDSIEVDVLTILNT
+171 IEVDVLTILNT

-427 HRLRIAR
+427 HRLRTAR

>member
-1 MYNTIERKTDRQERI
+1 MAYFFSRQLEQRYGAVLDIFQRRDSADHDSVVLPMLSDMEQNKVHSENCYLIFGISDDCRVVGMKQSRYELANIIDALSKLEFATIDVPEITL
-16 PHFSQ
+16 
-21 EAIKDTKIAVIGA
+21 DT
-34 GATGNE
+34 
-40 VLKCLALTGFRYVF
+40 
-54 ITDMDHISTSNLSR
+54 
-68 TVLFN
+68 
-73 ESDVGKRKAVT
+73 
-84 AADRFCGM
+84 
-92 CIDDSPAA
+92 
-100 DYFDGDL
+100 
-107 CHGLG
+107 
-112 EGVIRHCDIVIGC
+112 IV
-125 VDNDQTRLFV
+125 
-135 SNICQLLGK
+135 
-144 PYIDTGIGGL
+144 
-154 NWNVFPTSGK
+154 
-164 EDCPCYA
+164 

-268 LEHVYDES
+268 LEYVYDES

-294 VYSSIVV
+294 VYSSMVV

-421 ETRFII
+421 EARFII

-440 KEYREW
+440 KEYREMGE
-446 VKNHC
+446 KSLLDR

>member
-1 MYNTIERKTDRQERI
+1 MGRYSNLELTDLVKLCISRGHEGDFWDFKQEWHKDM
-16 PHFSQ
+16 P
-21 EAIKDTKIAVIGA
+21 ALIKDIICFVNTVHSENCYLIFGISDDCRVVGMKQSRYELANIIDALSKLEF
-34 GATGNE
+34 ATIDVPE
-40 VLKCLALTGFRYVF
+40 
-54 ITDMDHISTSNLSR
+54 ITLDT
-68 TVLFN
+68 
-73 ESDVGKRKAVT
+73 
-84 AADRFCGM
+84 
-92 CIDDSPAA
+92 
-100 DYFDGDL
+100 
-107 CHGLG
+107 
-112 EGVIRHCDIVIGC
+112 IV
-125 VDNDQTRLFV
+125 
-135 SNICQLLGK
+135 
-144 PYIDTGIGGL
+144 
-154 NWNVFPTSGK
+154 
-164 EDCPCYA
+164 

-213 PDNSNALFG
+213 TDNSNALFG

>member
-1 MYNTIERKTDRQERI
+1 MGRYSNLELTDLVKLCISRGHEGDFWDFKQEWHKDM
-16 PHFSQ
+16 P
-21 EAIKDTKIAVIGA
+21 ALIKDIICFVNTVHSENCYLIFGISDDCRVVGMKQSRYELANIIDALSKLEF
-34 GATGNE
+34 ATIDVPE
-40 VLKCLALTGFRYVF
+40 
-54 ITDMDHISTSNLSR
+54 ITLDT
-68 TVLFN
+68 
-73 ESDVGKRKAVT
+73 
-84 AADRFCGM
+84 
-92 CIDDSPAA
+92 
-100 DYFDGDL
+100 
-107 CHGLG
+107 
-112 EGVIRHCDIVIGC
+112 IV
-125 VDNDQTRLFV
+125 
-135 SNICQLLGK
+135 
-144 PYIDTGIGGL
+144 
-154 NWNVFPTSGK
+154 
-164 EDCPCYA
+164 

-364 NGEERYAHDDLM
+364 NGEERYAHDNLM

>member
-1 MYNTIERKTDRQERI
+1 MGRYSNLELTDLVKLCISRGHEGDFWDFKQEWHKDM
-16 PHFSQ
+16 P
-21 EAIKDTKIAVIGA
+21 ALIKDIICFVNTVHSENCYLIFGISDDCRVVGMKQSRYELANIIDALSKLEFVTIDVPEI
-34 GATGNE
+34 TLDTI
-40 VLKCLALTGFRYVF
+40 VL
-54 ITDMDHISTSNLSR
+54 
-68 TVLFN
+68 
-73 ESDVGKRKAVT
+73 
-84 AADRFCGM
+84 
-92 CIDDSPAA
+92 
-100 DYFDGDL
+100 DG
-107 CHGLG
+107 
-112 EGVIRHCDIVIGC
+112 
-125 VDNDQTRLFV
+125 
-135 SNICQLLGK
+135 
-144 PYIDTGIGGL
+144 
-154 NWNVFPTSGK
+154 
-164 EDCPCYA
+164 
-171 LDSIEVDVLTILNT
+171 IEVDVLTILNT

-199 RPGCIYLRKGDRNT
+199 HPGCIYLRKGDRNT

-294 VYSSIVV
+294 VYSSMVV

-427 HRLRIAR
+427 HRLRTAR

>member
-1 MYNTIERKTDRQERI
+1 MGRYSNLELTDLVKLCISRGHEGDFWDFKQEWHKDM
-16 PHFSQ
+16 P
-21 EAIKDTKIAVIGA
+21 ALIKDIICFVNTVHSENCYLIFGISDDCRVVGMKQSRYELANIIDALSKLEF
-34 GATGNE
+34 ATIDVPE
-40 VLKCLALTGFRYVF
+40 ITLDTIVL
-54 ITDMDHISTSNLSR
+54 
-68 TVLFN
+68 
-73 ESDVGKRKAVT
+73 
-84 AADRFCGM
+84 
-92 CIDDSPAA
+92 
-100 DYFDGDL
+100 DG
-107 CHGLG
+107 
-112 EGVIRHCDIVIGC
+112 
-125 VDNDQTRLFV
+125 
-135 SNICQLLGK
+135 
-144 PYIDTGIGGL
+144 
-154 NWNVFPTSGK
+154 
-164 EDCPCYA
+164 
-171 LDSIEVDVLTILNT
+171 IEVDVLTILNT

-199 RPGCIYLRKGDRNT
+199 HPGCIYLRKGDRNT

-222 DIEMLWKKRFRL
+222 DIEMLWKKRFKL

-289 TNEHV
+289 TNEHA
-294 VYSSIVV
+294 VYSSMVV

-364 NGEERYAHDDLM
+364 NEEERYAHDDLM

-427 HRLRIAR
+427 HRLRTAR

>member
-1 MYNTIERKTDRQERI
+1 MGRYSNLELTDLVKLCISRGHEGDFWDFKQEWHKDM
-16 PHFSQ
+16 P
-21 EAIKDTKIAVIGA
+21 ALIKDIICFVNTVHSENCYLIFGISDDCRVVGMKQSRYELANIIDALSKLEF
-34 GATGNE
+34 ATIDVPE
-40 VLKCLALTGFRYVF
+40 ITLDTIVL
-54 ITDMDHISTSNLSR
+54 
-68 TVLFN
+68 
-73 ESDVGKRKAVT
+73 
-84 AADRFCGM
+84 
-92 CIDDSPAA
+92 
-100 DYFDGDL
+100 DG
-107 CHGLG
+107 
-112 EGVIRHCDIVIGC
+112 
-125 VDNDQTRLFV
+125 
-135 SNICQLLGK
+135 
-144 PYIDTGIGGL
+144 
-154 NWNVFPTSGK
+154 
-164 EDCPCYA
+164 
-171 LDSIEVDVLTILNT
+171 IEVDVLTILNT

-199 RPGCIYLRKGDRNT
+199 HPGCIYLRKGDRNT

-294 VYSSIVV
+294 VYSSMVV

-400 NLRDRVDAQNE
+400 NLRDRVDVQNE

-427 HRLRIAR
+427 HRLRTAR

-446 VKNHC
+446 VKIIVR

>member
-1 MYNTIERKTDRQERI
+1 MGRYSNLELTDLVKLCISRGHEGDFWDFKQEWHKDM
-16 PHFSQ
+16 P
-21 EAIKDTKIAVIGA
+21 ALIKDIICFVNTVHSENCYLIFGISDDCRVVGMKQSRYELANIIDALSKLEF
-34 GATGNE
+34 ATIDVPE
-40 VLKCLALTGFRYVF
+40 ITLDTIVL
-54 ITDMDHISTSNLSR
+54 
-68 TVLFN
+68 
-73 ESDVGKRKAVT
+73 
-84 AADRFCGM
+84 
-92 CIDDSPAA
+92 
-100 DYFDGDL
+100 DG
-107 CHGLG
+107 
-112 EGVIRHCDIVIGC
+112 
-125 VDNDQTRLFV
+125 
-135 SNICQLLGK
+135 
-144 PYIDTGIGGL
+144 
-154 NWNVFPTSGK
+154 
-164 EDCPCYA
+164 
-171 LDSIEVDVLTILNT
+171 IEVDVLTILNT

-199 RPGCIYLRKGDRNT
+199 HPGCIYLRKGDRNT

-294 VYSSIVV
+294 VYSSMVV

-316 DGGRYTTPTPEWG
+316 DGGRYRTPTPEWG

-427 HRLRIAR
+427 HRLRTAR